1 MGIDWRFGGSRPWD
15 GAPAF
20 NPRHLLSRRHQ
31 RRSLEIGPAKPSLR
45 WPLQRTGSVSEGQA
59 FFPSKFRRVA
69 IITSSSVCL
78 WQTSS
83 KGSLIPLGTTCDDRV
98 RMRKPLFSTQSD
110 WRAALEAC
118 VQWLVTSL
126 KMWKSLPENRGQIT
140 FLILT
145 LPEITPTPLYLHMAP
160 SAISCL
166 TTCRSSQDLLRGST
180 VFRFGL
186 CCNFSAPLQKWLP
199 SEATLGQL

>member
-1 MGIDWRFGGSRPWD
+1 MEIDWRFGGSHPWD
-15 GAPAF
+15 RTLAL

-98 RMRKPLFSTQSD
+98 RMRKPVFSRNATGRLHCGDTCPVYSHIHKDVKILCRKLGSGYFFWSCLPQ
-110 WRAALEAC
+110 
-118 VQWLVTSL
+118 
-126 KMWKSLPENRGQIT
+126 KSSQLSYMNIC
-140 FLILT
+140 
-145 LPEITPTPLYLHMAP
+145 YL
-160 SAISCL
+160 SAIS
-166 TTCRSSQDLLRGST
+166 S
-180 VFRFGL
+180 
-186 CCNFSAPLQKWLP
+186 
-199 SEATLGQL
+199 

>member
-15 GAPAF
+15 GTQAL

-98 RMRKPLFSTQSD
+98 RMRKPLFSRNATGG
-110 WRAALEAC
+110 AALGTC
-118 VQWLVTSL
+118 VQCIVTSL
-126 KMWKSLPENRGQIT
+126 KMWKSFPENWGQIT
-140 FLILT
+140 FLIST
-145 LPEITPTPLYLHMAP
+145 SPEIIPTQLHLHMSP
-160 SAISCL
+160 LAISCL
-166 TTCRSSQDLLRGST
+166 TMCRNL
-180 VFRFGL
+180 
-186 CCNFSAPLQKWLP
+186 
-199 SEATLGQL
+199 